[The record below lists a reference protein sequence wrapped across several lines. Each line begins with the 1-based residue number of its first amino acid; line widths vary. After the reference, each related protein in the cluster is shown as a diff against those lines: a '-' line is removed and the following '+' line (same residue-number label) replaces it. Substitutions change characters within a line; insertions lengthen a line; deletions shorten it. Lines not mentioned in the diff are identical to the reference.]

1 MIEHMLLEGLIYSV
15 VLALIV
21 TVSQLFNARLWL
33 NCYPKAIQDIVPP
46 RTKSEMRK
54 KLIVGIPFM
63 LIMLGYPL
71 YSTFV
76 LKAGMG
82 SSYNYWIGF
91 LNLMVIQNSFNLF
104 DLIVLDWLVFCTIK
118 PKYLMLEGTAGMKEY
133 SDYIF
138 HLKAA
143 GKGLL
148 ISVIFSAA
156 AAAITL
162 V

>member
-1 MIEHMLLEGLIYSV
+1 MTWHMILEGLIYSV

-21 TVSQLFNARLWL
+21 TVSQLFNPRLWL
-33 NCYPKAIQDIVPP
+33 NCYPKAIQDMVRP
-46 RTKSEMRK
+46 RTKSEMRT
-54 KLIVGIPFM
+54 KLVVGIPFM

-71 YSTFV
+71 YSTYV

-82 SSYNYWIGF
+82 SSYTYFIG
-91 LNLMVIQNSFNLF
+91 LCNLMVIQNSFNLL
-104 DLIVLDWLVFCTIK
+104 DLIILDWLIFCTIK
-118 PKYLMLEGTAGMKEY
+118 PRYLMLEGTEGMSEY
-133 SDYIF
+133 RDYVF

-148 ISVIFSAA
+148 ISVMFSAV

-162 V
+162 I